1 MSASLKTWL
10 YGLFGAEAHF
20 YSVNAQRNCLSAAS
34 RGAQHVVGWAAR
46 WCSDSLLVKP
56 VEGGDNPR
64 THGVLRAAGRA
75 ACGGRQDAMD
85 LPSLRGFHS
94 PGKIA
99 WRTHRCTICMQV
111 GTCNEDKRVTP
122 FSHFCRHGFLSLG
135 ALRISQDLSTS
146 WCRER
151 SVGSADPSAR
161 LGLFFGQRAH
171 TKAPTLDCLPSKGIM
186 IFSDM
191 STGTNSPKVHPPNG
205 TRFYTFQASSLR
217 FLLYCATTLSTAS
230 SNAVSILL
238 VVFLCCFGK
247 NRSFM

>member
-94 PGKIA
+94 PGEIA

-122 FSHFCRHGFLSLG
+122 LFPLLSSRFSFPRCVAHLTGPLHQLMPG
-135 ALRISQDLSTS
+135 AQRRIGWSECSPWIVFWT
-146 WCRER
+146 
-151 SVGSADPSAR
+151 AR
-161 LGLFFGQRAH
+161 TH
-171 TKAPTLDCLPSKGIM
+171 
-186 IFSDM
+186 
-191 STGTNSPKVHPPNG
+191 
-205 TRFYTFQASSLR
+205 
-217 FLLYCATTLSTAS
+217 
-230 SNAVSILL
+230 
-238 VVFLCCFGK
+238 
-247 NRSFM
+247 